1 MIKNKIIT
9 ICAVLLSLIQPL
21 PSVSN
26 GITANNIS
34 SSKST
39 TIQSPKEGA
48 SSKEHNTAYDDESDV
63 LDIKKTSIMYKKF
76 LNASTDST
84 GSYDSQLIILPQYSY
99 DEKTMHTV
107 LTLNLSSNDGSESNN
122 DVLQKMKSLSQK
134 HESKYDMIGYATIMF
149 DDEEE
154 FTCLMMY
161 AYKEDAKI
169 PYHAIYLI
177 LSQTQES
184 NRIDEINDDTWNIW
198 SKLKY
203 VNSRLTKKNISFITL
218 SDINKNYIG
227 YIGLDSSTKECMYS
241 ILHKLGDNLGSHEI
255 YKYNW
260 E

>member
-21 PSVSN
+21 PSASN

-39 TIQSPKEGA
+39 TIQSPEKGA
-48 SSKEHNTAYDDESDV
+48 NSKEHNTAYDDESDV

-122 DVLQKMKSLSQK
+122 DVLQ
-134 HESKYDMIGYATIMF
+134 
-149 DDEEE
+149 
-154 FTCLMMY
+154 
-161 AYKEDAKI
+161 
-169 PYHAIYLI
+169 
-177 LSQTQES
+177 
-184 NRIDEINDDTWNIW
+184 
-198 SKLKY
+198 
-203 VNSRLTKKNISFITL
+203 
-218 SDINKNYIG
+218 
-227 YIGLDSSTKECMYS
+227 
-241 ILHKLGDNLGSHEI
+241 
-255 YKYNW
+255 
-260 E
+260 

>member
-21 PSVSN
+21 PSASN

-39 TIQSPKEGA
+39 TIQSPEEGA

-63 LDIKKTSIMYKKF
+63 LDIKKTSIMYKKISQCINRQHRQ
-76 LNASTDST
+76 LWQPTNHITAVQLRRKNNAHGVDTEPLKQRRKRIKQRRTAKMRAYHKAWIQIRHDRLC
-84 GSYDSQLIILPQYSY
+84 YYNVRWWRRVYMQLL
-99 DEKTMHTV
+99 
-107 LTLNLSSNDGSESNN
+107 
-122 DVLQKMKSLSQK
+122 
-134 HESKYDMIGYATIMF
+134 
-149 DDEEE
+149 
-154 FTCLMMY
+154 MY

-184 NRIDEINDDTWNIW
+184 NRIDEINDGTWNIW

-203 VNSRLTKKNISFITL
+203 VNSRLTKRISAL
-218 SDINKNYIG
+218 
-227 YIGLDSSTKECMYS
+227 
-241 ILHKLGDNLGSHEI
+241 
-255 YKYNW
+255 
-260 E
+260 

>member
-39 TIQSPKEGA
+39 TIQSPEKGA
-48 SSKEHNTAYDDESDV
+48 NSKEHNTAYDDESDV

-184 NRIDEINDDTWNIW
+184 NRIDEINNGTWNIW

-241 ILHKLGDNLGSHEI
+241 IFHKLGDNLGSHEI

>member
-122 DVLQKMKSLSQK
+122 DVLQKMKSSSQK

-184 NRIDEINDDTWNIW
+184 NRIDEINNGTWNIW

-203 VNSRLTKKNISFITL
+203 VNSRLTKKEYQLYNF
-218 SDINKNYIG
+218 KR
-227 YIGLDSSTKECMYS
+227 
-241 ILHKLGDNLGSHEI
+241 HKQELYRI
-255 YKYNW
+255 YRS
-260 E
+260 